1 MAQLSDTVINGDL
14 RISGQLYGGN
24 VMAASLADYNST
36 SSPIYFGYGNDTPT
50 DTSYLAGYTNVTSG
64 MALKDISTGNVGV
77 GYASHI
83 GSRSSHPA
91 IGGTNIPVYVNSSG
105 EVTASLGNVGAD
117 GKSLVY
123 INNGVIQKSGVTK
136 GNPNLPV
143 YISNGEVKEC
153 AYQIDKRNFYLDT
166 TSNPQQSAK
175 FRVYWASTTGSSS
188 RLQFTHIP
196 FTYGFEEGRDMLVT
210 YTFSNEAN
218 DEYVIFNL
226 DFISVYNNA
235 NVYHHQLHSIVVPE
249 LGCATIT
256 ACIKEDW
263 FWRNRSTGD
272 LYDDVK
278 LLISNDYRE
287 SSSTG
292 NTIGMFD
299 GYAWQTAIY
308 LDPR

>member
-83 GSRSSHPA
+83 GTKSSHPA
-91 IGGTNIPVYVNSSG
+91 IGGTNIPVYVNSDGS
-105 EVTASLGNVGAD
+105 VTASLGNVGTD

-123 INNGVIQKSGVTK
+123 VNNGVIQKSGVTK
-136 GNPNLPV
+136 GSPNLPV

-153 AYQIDKRNFYLDT
+153 AYQIDKRQFYYYPAPYFT
-166 TSNPQQSAK
+166 QSSQ
-175 FRVYWASTTGSSS
+175 FSLFWAYDQAGGGLTQATY
-188 RLQFTHIP
+188 TP
-196 FTYGFEEGRDMLVT
+196 FTYVRDEYQRDRLVT
-210 YTFSNEAN
+210 YMFSNEAN
-218 DEYVIFNL
+218 DEYAIFNL
-226 DFISVYNNA
+226 DFVSYYNTSPK
-235 NVYHHQLHSIVVPE
+235 YHHQLHSIVIPE
-249 LGCATIT
+249 LGCGTIT
-256 ACIKEDW
+256 AIIKDAW
-263 FWRNRSTGD
+263 FWDSAHSDWYENIQ
-272 LYDDVK
+272 
-278 LLISNDYRE
+278 LLLSVDYRT
-287 SSSTG
+287 SSQGGICGSFT
-292 NTIGMFD
+292 
-299 GYAWQTAIY
+299 GYASQNVIL